1 MLLSLYVDYVSLPKY
16 GLVVSVKVS
25 PEPAADTLE
34 LQSHFYESG
43 ASMIGHDNRT
53 TDVRALEIHYAIFW
67 TRAKMDDLHSV
78 LQDHSLLITLK
89 NVRVLWWAGI
99 SLLRGTS

>member
-53 TDVRALEIHYAIFW
+53 TDVRALEIHYAIF
-67 TRAKMDDLHSV
+67 
-78 LQDHSLLITLK
+78 
-89 NVRVLWWAGI
+89 
-99 SLLRGTS
+99 